1 MRIVTT
7 EFARD
12 TYTFDVV
19 QAVRRRGEGMDD
31 EAVAEAAADAGAGEE
46 AADEQVVARF
56 TPASSEAID
65 EESIKLQGPVTYVRS
80 EPLRVARGNYKGY
93 MAELDAAR
101 NATRAWAMTQGE
113 EVIGRPYD
121 YYLNGID
128 AAFTADGQFQVFW
141 NLKQTP

>member
-1 MRIVTT
+1 M
-7 EFARD
+7 
-12 TYTFDVV
+12 
-19 QAVRRRGEGMDD
+19 
-31 EAVAEAAADAGAGEE
+31 
-46 AADEQVVARF
+46 
-56 TPASSEAID
+56 SEAID

-80 EPLRVARGNYKGY
+80 EPRRVARGSYKGY

-128 AAFTADGQFQVFW
+128 SAFTADGQFQVFW